1 MAYDFNSLTK
11 QADEASN
18 RDGFYT
24 DFGDVDPNV
33 LHQIS
38 ELTDWMRTKAKGSDV
53 REVIAQLFERTWL
66 EESKKGNA
74 NMEVAKARGRFPV
87 LNERLN
93 HADRERAENARK
105 LAQKANNDEV
115 TNVMTPKGNKAYASL
130 PTSGNQV
137 GWYYY
142 CPDGDGVHG
151 AGNYVWNGTS
161 WYFGGTG
168 DEGYNLLKKDLVNL
182 NKDLVN
188 LNGELYTDIYNLK
201 SSLGNYTTS
210 PGWKLVGDGTR
221 IADSTSEIIIYK
233 VSEGNLLHL
242 KLNKHTGCVYYFAT
256 TDSSFTAEAIVGD
269 VVYNSVDKYV
279 TVPSGATRLMISQKL
294 NDTENLVAYARLTT
308 DYDEQRLTDYM
319 RVSDSVVK
327 YSKGVNRFNSNDKNN
342 VDGYY
347 IENNMLVE
355 NENYFVTHLIKVEEN
370 TTYYKNEGGQGI
382 YYDNYLNIIGQH
394 SGTSFTTPGGCVYY
408 RTSAT
413 IGIKSKFY
421 IATEDAI
428 CKFSDKPILS
438 DDAKTAVEE
447 VVDTMIQEGSS
458 IKTVITSAKSNMLNS
473 TPANNNACVTF
484 IDDDGRVECYTRLFP
499 IIKSK
504 NIPYGFAIVPTYIGT
519 EENYL
524 TLEQM
529 QEMYAYTNSD
539 EDRLV
544 EFLSH
549 TYNHHGSGINGLTEK
564 EVIIDCASAMEW
576 MNDAGFDCHGFV
588 YPHNQTDKNSR
599 IGIRR
604 FFDYGFIGV
613 GFNQDGYLDHSK
625 INRIAFGNG
634 MKDNPTIDGV
644 SDTTSIEYFKA
655 CVDKSIE
662 DGEWLVFMTH
672 VGSQSTE
679 YDAMLSD
686 LVDYIAEKG
695 ISVLSPNDG
704 FNQMRNPV
712 NVGDIDGKYL
722 FVGNDNFA
730 SNMIGYQY
738 RLRDEL
744 KGNGIA
750 TEPIT
755 SFIPNAVTITYYN
768 NSANAGYPTSAGVL
782 ETFYCKT
789 SPGFSW
795 QKWTAHPTCK
805 QKMRFWDNTN
815 KTWFDWAEIN

>member
-1 MAYDFNSLTK
+1 SQNTKIDNFKSEVNTSLSNQNTSINQTTSAQNSKIATLESRMNTFTSLS
-11 QADEASN
+11 EGS
-18 RDGFYT
+18 T
-24 DFGDVDPNV
+24 TGDA
-33 LHQIS
+33 
-38 ELTDWMRTKAKGSDV
+38 ELQDIR
-53 REVIAQLFERTWL
+53 
-66 EESKKGNA
+66 
-74 NMEVAKARGRFPV
+74 
-87 LNERLN
+87 
-93 HADRERAENARK
+93 
-105 LAQKANNDEV
+105 
-115 TNVMTPKGNKAYASL
+115 
-130 PTSGNQV
+130 V
-137 GWYYY
+137 G
-142 CPDGDGVHG
+142 
-151 AGNYVWNGTS
+151 ANGTTYS
-161 WYFGGTG
+161 TAG
-168 DEGYNLLKKDLVNL
+168 DAVRGQYSQLKE
-182 NKDLVN
+182 DLVN
-188 LNGELYTDIYNLK
+188 LNGELYTDIFDMK
-201 SSLGNYTTS
+201 SIKGNYTKS

-221 IADSTSEIIIYK
+221 IADTTSEIIIYK
-233 VSEGNLLHL
+233 VSVGDLLHL
-242 KLNKHTGCVYYFAT
+242 KLNKHTDCVYYFAK

-269 VVYNSVDKYV
+269 VIYNSVDKYV
-279 TVPSGATRLMISQKL
+279 TVPSGATFLMISQKL

-308 DYDEQRLTDYM
+308 DYDGQRLTDYM
-319 RVSDSVVK
+319 RVSDSVLK
-327 YSKGVNRFNSNDKNN
+327 YIKGVNRFNSNDKNN

-347 IENNMLVE
+347 IVNNMLVE

-370 TTYYKNEGGQGI
+370 TTYFKNEDGQGI
-382 YYDNYLNIIGQH
+382 YYDKYLNIIGQH

-413 IGIKSKFY
+413 ISIKSKFY
-421 IATEDAI
+421 VATENAI
-428 CKFSDKPILS
+428 CKFTDKPILS

-447 VVDTMIQEGSS
+447 VVDVMLQEGSS
-458 IKTVITSAKSNMLNS
+458 IKTVVTSAKSKMLNT

-484 IDDDGRVECYTRLFP
+484 IDDDGRVEGYTRLFP

-504 NIPYGFAIVPTYIGT
+504 NIPYGFAIVPTYVGT
-519 EENYL
+519 VENYL

-539 EDRLV
+539 GNRLV

-576 MNDAGFDCHGFV
+576 MNNAGFDCHGFV

-634 MKDNPTIDGV
+634 MEDNPTIDGV

-679 YDAMLSD
+679 YDTMLSV
-686 LVDYIAEKG
+686 LIDYIAEKG
-695 ISVLSPNDG
+695 IFVLSPNDG

-768 NSANAGYPTSAGVL
+768 SSANAGYPTSAGVL
-782 ETFYCKT
+782 ESFYCKT
-789 SPGFSW
+789 SPDFSW
-795 QKWTAHPTCK
+795 QKWTAYPTCK
-805 QKMRFWDNTN
+805 QKMRFWNNTN
-815 KTWFDWAEIN
+815 KAWFDWAEIN